1 MNTQTLSYR
10 EISAFASAETLD
22 APLPAPVAE
31 IGKIHFEGN
40 IVPHRWYQHITL
52 GSGKPDLPAITILAE
67 IVYRYRPRQTLDKR
81 GKPLPRKHFDG
92 DMFQCTAAYFEAKF
106 GLTKDQTRKALKRLE
121 DAGYIRREY
130 RDIVQQGILRNCIM
144 FIEPVPRMIQA
155 ITHPVAATAAT
166 PSQAVLPA
174 PVGDPP
180 SPVGDPPSPV
190 GDLFKGIKI
199 TTEIKTTTPNPS
211 VTNEHP
217 AEPESAGSSGS
228 HQDEGINAEDGSV
241 PDEREPAPN
250 ERRPAL
256 IYPVKLTQRE
266 REDIV
271 AQVHPLPTQV
281 AQQILDVIQARI
293 QSGASIRTNPAAVL
307 RGIVRKYHAD
317 PNSFDPSSGF
327 HIADQRRQ
335 RAEAEARLRRAA
347 EVQRIES
354 AKRAMAHPLCA
365 PRQRLE
371 GHRRFVETAMRT
383 LRGG

>member
-10 EISAFASAETLD
+10 QISVFASAETLD

-31 IGKIHFEGN
+31 IGKIHLTGN
-40 IVPHRWYQHITL
+40 IIPHQWYQHITL

-81 GKPLPRKHFDG
+81 GNPLPRKHFDG
-92 DMFQCTAAYFEAKF
+92 DMFQCTAAYFESKF

-144 FIEPVPRMIQA
+144 FIEPVPRMIRA
-155 ITHPVAATAAT
+155 ITHPVVATAAT
-166 PSQAVLPA
+166 SSRAVSPA
-174 PVGDPP
+174 PA
-180 SPVGDPPSPV
+180 GDPPSPV

-217 AEPESAGSSGS
+217 AEPESAGGSG
-228 HQDEGINAEDGSV
+228 HQDDGINAEDGSV
-241 PDEREPAPN
+241 PDEREPTPN

-256 IYPVKLTQRE
+256 IYPPKLTERE
-266 REDIV
+266 REDI
-271 AQVHPLPTQV
+271 ATQVRTLPTEI

-293 QSGASIRTNPAAVL
+293 QGGASIRTNPAAVL

-317 PNSFDPSSGF
+317 PDSFDPSSGF

-354 AKRAMAHPLCA
+354 AKRAVAHPLCA

>member
-155 ITHPVAATAAT
+155 ITNPVVAPAATS
-166 PSQAVLPA
+166 PQAVPPSPA
-174 PVGDPP
+174 VVPP

-199 TTEIKTTTPNPS
+199 TTEIKTTTPSPS
-211 VTNEHP
+211 VTDERP
-217 AEPESAGSSGS
+217 VEPESTSGSGS
-228 HQDEGINAEDGSV
+228 HQDDGSNAEDHPAPG
-241 PDEREPAPN
+241 EREPAPN

-281 AQQILDVIQARI
+281 AQQILDVIQARM
-293 QSGASIRTNPAAVL
+293 QGGVSIRTNPAAVL

-317 PNSFDPSSGF
+317 PDSFDPSSGF

-335 RAEAEARLRRAA
+335 RAEAEARLHRAA

-354 AKRAMAHPLCA
+354 AKRTAARSLCA

>member
-10 EISAFASAETLD
+10 EISAFASAEALD

-31 IGKIHFEGN
+31 IGKIHLTGN
-40 IVPHRWYQHITL
+40 IIPHRWYQHITL

-166 PSQAVLPA
+166 SPRAVPPVPA
-174 PVGDPP
+174 GDPP

-190 GDLFKGIKI
+190 GNLFKGIKI

-211 VTNEHP
+211 ITSECP
-217 AEPESAGSSGS
+217 AEPESAGGSG
-228 HQDEGINAEDGSV
+228 HQDEGINVEDRPA
-241 PDEREPAPN
+241 PDEREPAPD

-271 AQVHPLPTQV
+271 AQIHPLPTQV

-293 QSGASIRTNPAAVL
+293 QGGASIRTNPAAVL
-307 RGIVRKYHAD
+307 RGIVRKFHAD

-347 EVQRIES
+347 EVQRID
-354 AKRAMAHPLCA
+354 
-365 PRQRLE
+365 PRKIATPTLPIRRPPTE
-371 GHRRFVETAMRT
+371 GLRRFMDTVTKA
-383 LRGG
+383 LRSG